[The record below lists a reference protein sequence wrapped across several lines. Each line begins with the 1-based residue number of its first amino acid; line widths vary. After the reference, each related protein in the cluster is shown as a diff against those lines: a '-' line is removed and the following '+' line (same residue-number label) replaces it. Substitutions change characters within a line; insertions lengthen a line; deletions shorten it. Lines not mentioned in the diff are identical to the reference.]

1 MSARIVLYSGKGG
14 VGKTSLSAA
23 TAIRAAK
30 LGRRTLVVS
39 TDSAHSLADALD
51 RKVGADPTPVLPGLD
66 AVEIDVNQELASH
79 WGTIHEYLTRFMT
92 FRGIDETVA
101 EEIAILPGMEELF
114 SLVRVKAWAECGRWD
129 FIVIDCAP
137 TGDTVRMLAVPEVLS
152 FYFSRI
158 LPLQR
163 TVVRTVR
170 PVAQRMTDM
179 PIPSDDVFGAVKRVY
194 DEMEGV
200 GPLLQDPKRSSIR
213 IVLNPERMVINES
226 QRLYTYLSLF
236 GFSVD
241 AVIANRVLPE
251 EARSRYF
258 DRWFDIQAG
267 HLASARADF
276 DPLPFFEAPL
286 FDREMVGTEMLDEF
300 GRRVFGRTD
309 PSAVLHREK
318 PLEVKKEGGAY
329 ALYLRLPF
337 AEKDRIQV
345 FARGDELVVQVDN
358 QRRTIVLP
366 RTLAGRAVAGAGFA
380 DQRLR
385 VAFGR
390 TEGPGAGRSQR
401 RGDRGS
407 PAAWCR
413 SSSRRS
419 GSTVSGCS
427 RSTGRC
433 SRASSWRA
441 SGSSSAWSGTGRP
454 HPPTGVAARSKSTDP
469 ATMRAWR

>member
-1 MSARIVLYSGKGG
+1 MSVRIVLYSGKGG

-23 TAIRAAK
+23 TAIRAAG
-30 LGRRTLVVS
+30 LGHRTLVVS

-51 RKVGADPTPVLPGLD
+51 QPVGAEPTPVRAGLD
-66 AVEIDVNQELASH
+66 AVEVDVNRELSSH
-79 WGTIHEYLTRFMT
+79 WGVIHEYLTRFMT
-92 FRGIDETVA
+92 FRGVDDTVA

-114 SLVRVKAWAECGRWD
+114 SLVRVKAWSDSRRWD
-129 FIVIDCAP
+129 LIVIDCAP

-158 LPLQR
+158 FPIQR

-194 DEMEGV
+194 EQMEGM

-236 GFSVD
+236 GFPVD

-251 EARSRYF
+251 EARSAYF

-267 HLASARADF
+267 HLAAAREDF
-276 DPLPFFEAPL
+276 APLPFFEAPL
-286 FDREMVGTEMLDEF
+286 FDREMVGTLMLEEL
-300 GRRVFGRTD
+300 GHRVFGRTD
-309 PSAVLHREK
+309 PAAVLHKDK
-318 PLEVKKEGGAY
+318 PVEMKKEGRGY

-345 FARGDELVVQVDN
+345 HARGDELLVQVDN
-358 QRRTIVLP
+358 QRRHIALP
-366 RTLAGRAVAGAGFA
+366 RSLAGRPVTGAAFA

-385 VAFGR
+385 VAFGSK
-390 TEGPGAGRSQR
+390 EGS
-401 RGDRGS
+401 
-407 PAAWCR
+407 
-413 SSSRRS
+413 
-419 GSTVSGCS
+419 
-427 RSTGRC
+427 
-433 SRASSWRA
+433 
-441 SGSSSAWSGTGRP
+441 
-454 HPPTGVAARSKSTDP
+454 
-469 ATMRAWR
+469 

>member
-1 MSARIVLYSGKGG
+1 VSARIVLYSGKGG

-30 LGRRTLVVS
+30 LGHRTLVVS

-51 RKVGADPTPVLPGLD
+51 RRVGAEPTGIAERLD

-114 SLVRVKAWAECGRWD
+114 SLVRVKAWAESRQWD
-129 FIVIDCAP
+129 FVVIDCAP

-194 DEMEGV
+194 DEMVGM

-251 EARSRYF
+251 EARSAYF

-267 HLASARADF
+267 HLAAARADF

-286 FDREMVGTEMLDEF
+286 FDREMVGTDMLDEF
-300 GRRVFGRTD
+300 GRRVFGKSD
-309 PSAVLHREK
+309 PAAVLHRDK
-318 PLEVKKEGGAY
+318 PVEVKKEGRAY
-329 ALYLRLPF
+329 ALYLKLPF

-366 RTLAGRAVAGAGFA
+366 RTLAGRTVASAGFSE
-380 DQRLR
+380 QRLR
-385 VAFGR
+385 VAFGGK
-390 TEGPGAGRSQR
+390 E
-401 RGDRGS
+401 
-407 PAAWCR
+407 
-413 SSSRRS
+413 
-419 GSTVSGCS
+419 
-427 RSTGRC
+427 
-433 SRASSWRA
+433 AS
-441 SGSSSAWSGTGRP
+441 
-454 HPPTGVAARSKSTDP
+454 
-469 ATMRAWR
+469 